1 MYITYKRLCNV
12 ISESVA
18 VEFFGKQFVE
28 FKQRT
33 DNDESA
39 KDVADEILTKIG
51 KGSTREVYKFKDNP
65 NIVLKIINWNDNI
78 GVDSKTGF
86 AKKQMIDSN
95 KWESDL
101 QMQQKYPGIF
111 PRTFEHADDFSWIVS
126 EKVSQIKSWEELFVL
141 MGLGEEKFSPLP
153 YVRNIQFQALIELGV
168 SYFQEPDGAAQQ
180 MLRENDVADF
190 EVTKT
195 KPIPRNLDDEDIA
208 EPGLTAMGR
217 RLKKLISNRQ
227 NAQLL
232 AAMGDLDIPA
242 VEFSPKNVGVSLITG
257 KLILLDA
264 SLWKEYK
271 PVTEAVEMNRHQLR
285 SLIILEKK
293 KSKGRRKHPRYRPPK
308 KDPKTG
314 KYDNPCGPGFAPGAQ
329 SGVKTKIGPQSGRRV
344 SNCEKT
350 GGKKNEQSVYDYQRD
365 PYLFGKVDNPYDES
379 ELYKMQHMREGD
391 PPTGTGKKPK
401 GSSRR
406 LYTDEDPSDTVSVEF
421 KTAAAI
427 KRTLAKKSFKS
438 KSHNR
443 QSQIINLIHQRAR
456 AAYRNAKDPKT
467 KARLKRAYE
476 YAKQRKEA
484 SKQKT
489 VRLRNKK

>member
-271 PVTEAVEMNRHQLR
+271 P
-285 SLIILEKK
+285 
-293 KSKGRRKHPRYRPPK
+293 
-308 KDPKTG
+308 
-314 KYDNPCGPGFAPGAQ
+314 
-329 SGVKTKIGPQSGRRV
+329 
-344 SNCEKT
+344 
-350 GGKKNEQSVYDYQRD
+350 
-365 PYLFGKVDNPYDES
+365 
-379 ELYKMQHMREGD
+379 
-391 PPTGTGKKPK
+391 GT
-401 GSSRR
+401 
-406 LYTDEDPSDTVSVEF
+406 
-421 KTAAAI
+421 
-427 KRTLAKKSFKS
+427 
-438 KSHNR
+438 
-443 QSQIINLIHQRAR
+443 
-456 AAYRNAKDPKT
+456 
-467 KARLKRAYE
+467 
-476 YAKQRKEA
+476 
-484 SKQKT
+484 
-489 VRLRNKK
+489 